1 LAFSALS
8 FAFQHFIRYAL
19 LAHFRT
25 LNIPITQENL
35 ASFVM
40 NQMCHIVGLIEATTD
55 LETSVSENT
64 QCFRI
69 CAKRSIEMT
78 LLY

>member
-25 LNIPITQENL
+25 LNIPITQEK
-35 ASFVM
+35 S
-40 NQMCHIVGLIEATTD
+40 CLICNEPD
-55 LETSVSENT
+55 VPHCWVDRGNNRSWN
-64 QCFRI
+64 QCFRKYSVFQNM
-69 CAKRSIEMT
+69 C
-78 LLY
+78 